1 MEHIIVGFGRV
12 GKPTVEKLEKSDHD
26 VTVVEKDPGQ
36 LRAIEEPSFTVVEG
50 DGGDEAILEEAGI
63 ASADGL
69 AALTKDLETNIDAC
83 TAAREA
89 GCRTVLR
96 MTKEVSDE
104 DYERYGEM
112 VDEIVFPER
121 IGAAAAKTALLGG
134 NFNVISSLT
143 DELTIATV
151 TVPEDAPVIGQR
163 VVKIELP
170 SDTRIYAH
178 GRRGEEMTIPLP
190 QTRVEAGDSVAVMT
204 DSSKLPQIRESIRG
218 R

>member
-1 MEHIIVGFGRV
+1 MEYIVVGFGRV
-12 GKPTVEKLEKSDHD
+12 GAPTVEKLERSGHT
-26 VTVVEKDPGQ
+26 VTVVEAAETR
-36 LRAIEEPSFTVVEG
+36 LRGTEDREFETIAG
-50 DGGDEAILEEAGI
+50 DGGDEAVLEAAGV

-69 AALTKDLETNIDAC
+69 AAVTSDLETNVDAC
-83 TAAREA
+83 TVAREA

-96 MTKEVSDE
+96 MTQEVSDSE
-104 DYERYGEM
+104 YDRYAEM

-121 IGAAAAKTALLGG
+121 VGAAAAKTALLGG

-170 SDTRIYAH
+170 PDSRIYAH
-178 GRRGEEMTIPLP
+178 GRRGEDMTIPLP
-190 QTRVEAGDSVAVMT
+190 QTKVEAGDSVAVMA
-204 DSSKLPQIRESIRG
+204 DSTRLPDVRQAIRG